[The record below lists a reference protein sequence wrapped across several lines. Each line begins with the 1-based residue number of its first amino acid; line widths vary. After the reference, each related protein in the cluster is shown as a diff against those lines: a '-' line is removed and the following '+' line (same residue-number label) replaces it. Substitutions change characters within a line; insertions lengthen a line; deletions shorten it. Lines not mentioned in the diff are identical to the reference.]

1 MAGMAAELQQYSHSL
16 NAPRNCG
23 IAVLSSEAAADA
35 LGSPLAFCAGGPTN
49 VDVIIS
55 AAGRFGVVPDCA
67 ELSAGVCEGFPST
80 TSVYAVLII
89 EAASWY
95 PRRTL
100 ALFVFDGSAGRIV
113 QCALESFSSLSS
125 FVTGR

>member
-1 MAGMAAELQQYSHSL
+1 MVGMEAELGPYSHSL

-23 IAVLSSEAAADA
+23 IALLSSEAAADA

-55 AAGRFGVVPDCA
+55 AACRFGVVPDCV
-67 ELSAGVCEGFPST
+67 ELAAGVGGGFPST

-95 PRRTL
+95 PRRTS

-113 QCALESFSSLSS
+113 QCSLENFPCLSS
-125 FVTGR
+125 FVIGR